1 MKRLLLS
8 LTAALTLL
16 TGCKGTWLMY
26 DTTQRDRLYFTVEGG
41 LNVVSFALLSETELE
56 YKVPV
61 TLLGTPKADRDR
73 TCPVRILS
81 GVPTTMDVGGER
93 VDVETALPGVDYTVG
108 DLVIPAGQVAGT
120 LTLNLLRNS
129 GMVGVYKK
137 IDILIVADDE
147 FLPMDPDST
156 SMKAIITPELVLY
169 VTDGEPS
176 CPEWWK
182 TEAGSVDYQWGA
194 YYGQFAPAKFR
205 KMLEFYHGIAAK
217 NAPLY
222 EELLVKYGYNI
233 DAPGLERNFM
243 SKQDQSV
250 WATYVLIPLH
260 DYYVEYYAAHP
271 AQAETFAEIG
281 DLTTGTWGNPMRL
294 LR

>member
-1 MKRLLLS
+1 MKRLTILLAV
-8 LTAALTLL
+8 LLPLL

-26 DTTQRDRLYFTVEGG
+26 DTTQRDRLYFTVDGG
-41 LNVVSFALLSETELE
+41 FNVVSFALRSEDEVQ
-56 YKVPV
+56 YKASV
-61 TLLGTPKADRDR
+61 TILGTPKDHDR
-73 TCPVRILS
+73 TCPVEIVS
-81 GVPTTMDVGGER
+81 GEDATVDDGGQTIR
-93 VDVETALPGVDYTVG
+93 VETARQGVDYTLG
-108 DLVIPAGQVAGT
+108 DLVIPAGSVNGT
-120 LTLNLLRNS
+120 LTINLLRNS

-137 IDILIVADDE
+137 IDLRIVEDDK
-147 FLPMDPDST
+147 FLPMDPDSS
-156 SMKAIITPELVLY
+156 SMKAIITPEFVLY

-194 YYGQFAPAKFR
+194 YYGRFAPAKFR
-205 KMLEFYHGIAAK
+205 KMLELYHAIEGK

-222 EELLVKYGYNI
+222 EELLAKYVYNI

-260 DYYVEYYAAHP
+260 DYYVEYYKTHP
-271 AQAETFAEIG
+271 EEAETFAEIG
-281 DLTTGTWGNPMRL
+281 DLTSGTWGNPLRL